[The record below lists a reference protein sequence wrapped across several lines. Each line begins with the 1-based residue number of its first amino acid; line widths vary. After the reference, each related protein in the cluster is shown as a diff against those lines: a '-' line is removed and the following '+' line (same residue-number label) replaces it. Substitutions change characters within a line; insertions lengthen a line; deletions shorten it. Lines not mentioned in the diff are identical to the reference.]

1 VLSPFQ
7 EIDILAANP
16 DNCEPN
22 LHTDKMKSRIEN
34 VPKLKTERM
43 LIDGARYNQVRLGLL
58 RLDNPL
64 RLRLSGLRGMDIIM
78 DNTAW
83 VCVDRTMYDLPVLA
97 WTNFETSE
105 RNGLHE
111 PVCCQLH
118 FYHIHADLIIE
129 TVLATMTAVLT
140 QLLNSKFPGKTKEVS
155 NLAIPRKKIEKL

>member
-1 VLSPFQ
+1 
-7 EIDILAANP
+7 
-16 DNCEPN
+16 
-22 LHTDKMKSRIEN
+22 MKTRIEN

-43 LIDGARYNQVRLGLL
+43 LIDGTRFNQARLGLL

-64 RLRLSGLRGMDIIM
+64 RLRLSGLRGMDIIL

-97 WTNFETSE
+97 WTDFETIK

-111 PVCCQLH
+111 PVPCQLH

-129 TVLATMTAVLT
+129 TVLATMTSVLT
-140 QLLNSKFPGKTKEVS
+140 QLLKNKRPGAATGICKLVD
-155 NLAIPRKKIEKL
+155 ARKKSD

>member
-1 VLSPFQ
+1 
-7 EIDILAANP
+7 
-16 DNCEPN
+16 
-22 LHTDKMKSRIEN
+22 MKTRIEN

-58 RLDNPL
+58 RLENPL
-64 RLRLSGLRGMDIIM
+64 RIKLTGLRGMDIIL

-97 WTNFETSE
+97 WTNFENTQ

-111 PVCCQLH
+111 PVHCQLH

-129 TVLATMTAVLT
+129 TVLATMTSVLT
-140 QLLNSKFPGKTKEVS
+140 QMLKNKRPGTTMDIS
-155 NLAIPRKKIEKL
+155 DLRKSSGESE

>member
-1 VLSPFQ
+1 
-7 EIDILAANP
+7 
-16 DNCEPN
+16 
-22 LHTDKMKSRIEN
+22 MKTRIEN

-58 RLDNPL
+58 RLENPL
-64 RLRLSGLRGMDIIM
+64 RLRLTGLRGMDIIL

-97 WTNFETSE
+97 WTDFGLSA
-105 RNGLHE
+105 RDALHE

-129 TVLATMTAVLT
+129 TVLATMTSVLT
-140 QLLNSKFPGKTKEVS
+140 QLLKNKYPGSSLQVS
-155 NLAIPRKKIEKL
+155 NLAIPRRNA